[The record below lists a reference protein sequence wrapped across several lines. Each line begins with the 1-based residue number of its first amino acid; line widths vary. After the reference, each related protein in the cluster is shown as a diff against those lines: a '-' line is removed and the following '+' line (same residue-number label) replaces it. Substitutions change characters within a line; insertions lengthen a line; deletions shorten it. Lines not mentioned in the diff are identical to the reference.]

1 MMVNNVNTP
10 FSPQELKVAE
20 LLACGLSKKEI
31 AEELYISPA
40 TVNNHTRHIREKNGL
55 TKNTEI
61 ILLYIAYIK
70 GKKFSLRDIRERG
83 ISIILVFLNVCEYMT
98 YQQ

>member
-20 LLACGLSKKEI
+20 LLACGLSEKEI
-31 AEELYISPA
+31 AEELCISPA

-61 ILLYIAYIK
+61 ILLYIAYITCTQK
-70 GKKFSLRDIRERG
+70 
-83 ISIILVFLNVCEYMT
+83 SIASVALYQTHIL
-98 YQQ
+98 

>member
-1 MMVNNVNTP
+1 MVNNVNTP

-20 LLACGLSKKEI
+20 LLACGLSEKEI
-31 AEELYISPA
+31 AEELCISPA

-70 GKKFSLRDIRERG
+70 GKKFSLRDIRERD

>member
-1 MMVNNVNTP
+1 MAINDVNTP

-20 LLACGLSKKEI
+20 LLACGLSEKEI
-31 AEELYISPA
+31 AEELCISPA

-70 GKKFSLRDIRERG
+70 GKKFSLRDIKERS
-83 ISIILVFLNVCEYMT
+83 ISIILIFINVCEYMT